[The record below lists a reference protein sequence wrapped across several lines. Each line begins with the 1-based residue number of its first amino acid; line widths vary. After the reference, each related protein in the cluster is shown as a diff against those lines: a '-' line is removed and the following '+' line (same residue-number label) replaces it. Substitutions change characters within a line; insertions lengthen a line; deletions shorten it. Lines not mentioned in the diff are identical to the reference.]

1 MNGAVVEANPSVQ
14 TPVSAQCSTYHCE
27 SESNIKHSYFRLRK
41 ARVLLAGMSSLGN
54 EVCKN
59 ILLAGIKHLTILDD
73 KDMTKTDFD
82 AQFFSSEEDV
92 GKNVSF
98 IEFTLN
104 RAKKNLHNVKYRL
117 KVFF

>member
-1 MNGAVVEANPSVQ
+1 
-14 TPVSAQCSTYHCE
+14 
-27 SESNIKHSYFRLRK
+27 
-41 ARVLLAGMSSLGN
+41 MSSLGN

-73 KDMTKTDFD
+73 KDMTKKDFE

-98 IEFTLN
+98 IEFWLYF
-104 RAKKNLHNVKYRL
+104 LYKYIKQTQITKRPE
-117 KVFF
+117 FIES